1 MDMSDTPF
9 HSGFVAIVGRPNVGK
24 STLMNRILGQ
34 KISITSRKPQTTRH
48 RILGIKTDEQ
58 SQAIYVD
65 TPGLHL
71 NAKKAMNRFMNKAVT
86 STFEDVNL
94 ILFVIE
100 AGQWTD
106 EDEHV
111 LERLKSVKVP
121 VMLVVNK
128 IDQLEEKEALLPL
141 MQSLTGKMSFVEIVP
156 LSAQNGS
163 NVEELERTV
172 VRYLPEAEAMYPA
185 DQITDRS
192 ERFLAAEIV
201 REKLMRELGQE
212 LPYAVTVEIEQFKEE
227 EGLLRISAL
236 IWVERD
242 SQKRIVIGKKG
253 EQLKEIGRQARIDME
268 KLFDNKV
275 FLQLWVK
282 VKEGWSDNER
292 LLNSLGYRDE

>member
-1 MDMSDTPF
+1 MSDTPF
-9 HSGFVAIVGRPNVGK
+9 RSGFVAIVGRPNVGK
-24 STLMNRILGQ
+24 STLLNRILGQ

-86 STFEDVNL
+86 STLDDVDL

-100 AGQWTD
+100 AGEWGD
-106 EDEHV
+106 EDENV
-111 LERLKSVKVP
+111 LQRLRNVKVP

-128 IDQLEEKEALLPL
+128 IDRLADKEALLPL
-141 MQSLTGKMSFVEIVP
+141 MQSLASKMTFIEIVP
-156 LSAQNGS
+156 LSAQSGS

-172 VRYLPEAEAMYPA
+172 VRHLPEAAPMFPA

-227 EGLLRISAL
+227 EGLLRIGAL

-253 EQLKEIGRQARIDME
+253 EQLKEIGRQARLDME
-268 KLFDNKV
+268 KLFDQKV

-292 LLNSLGYRDE
+292 LLNTLGYRDE

>member
-1 MDMSDTPF
+1 MSESPF
-9 HSGFVAIVGRPNVGK
+9 RSGFVAIVGRPNVGK
-24 STLMNRILGQ
+24 STLLNRILGQ

-48 RILGIKTDEQ
+48 RILGIKTDEV
-58 SQAIYVD
+58 SQAVYVD

-86 STFEDVNL
+86 TTLDDVDL

-100 AGQWTD
+100 AGEWNE
-106 EDEHV
+106 EDENV
-111 LERLKSVKVP
+111 LQRLKNAKVP

-128 IDQLEEKEALLPL
+128 IDRLADKEALLPL
-141 MQSLTGKMSFVEIVP
+141 MQSLADKMSFIEIVP

-163 NVEELERTV
+163 NVAELERTV
-172 VRYLPEAEAMYPA
+172 VRYLPEAAPMFPA

-292 LLNSLGYRDE
+292 LLNSLGYREE

>member
-1 MDMSDTPF
+1 
-9 HSGFVAIVGRPNVGK
+9 
-24 STLMNRILGQ
+24 
-34 KISITSRKPQTTRH
+34 
-48 RILGIKTDEQ
+48 
-58 SQAIYVD
+58 
-65 TPGLHL
+65 
-71 NAKKAMNRFMNKAVT
+71 
-86 STFEDVNL
+86 
-94 ILFVIE
+94 
-100 AGQWTD
+100 
-106 EDEHV
+106 
-111 LERLKSVKVP
+111 
-121 VMLVVNK
+121 
-128 IDQLEEKEALLPL
+128 
-141 MQSLTGKMSFVEIVP
+141 MQSLAEKMSFVEIVP

-292 LLNSLGYRDE
+292 LLNSLGYREE

>member
-1 MDMSDTPF
+1 MSDTPF

-86 STFEDVNL
+86 TTLDDVDL

-106 EDEHV
+106 EDENV
-111 LERLKSVKVP
+111 LQRLKSAKVP

-128 IDQLEEKEALLPL
+128 IDQLADKEVLLPL
-141 MQSLTGKMSFVEIVP
+141 MQSLAGKMTFVEIVP
-156 LSAQNGS
+156 LSAQSGS

-172 VRYLPEAEAMYPA
+172 VRYLPEAEPMFPA

-227 EGLLRISAL
+227 EGLLRINAL

-292 LLNSLGYRDE
+292 LLNTLGYRDE

>member
-1 MDMSDTPF
+1 MSDTPF

-86 STFEDVNL
+86 STFDDVNL

-111 LERLKSVKVP
+111 LQRLKNVKVP

-128 IDQLEEKEALLPL
+128 IDQLEEKGALLPL
-141 MQSLTGKMSFVEIVP
+141 MQSLAEKMSFVEIVP

-172 VRYLPEAEAMYPA
+172 VRYLPEAEAIYPA

-292 LLNSLGYRDE
+292 LLNSLGYREE

>member
-1 MDMSDTPF
+1 MSDTPF

-48 RILGIKTDEQ
+48 RILGIKTVEQ

-86 STFEDVNL
+86 TTLDDVDL

-106 EDEHV
+106 EDDNV
-111 LERLKSVKVP
+111 LARLKNVKVP

-128 IDQLEEKEALLPL
+128 IDQLEDKEVLLPL
-141 MQSLTGKMSFVEIVP
+141 MQSLASKLSFVEIVP

-172 VRYLPEAEAMYPA
+172 VRYLPEAEPMFPA

-268 KLFDNKV
+268 RLFGEKV

-292 LLNSLGYRDE
+292 LLNTLGYRNE

>member
-1 MDMSDTPF
+1 MSDTPF

-106 EDEHV
+106 EDENV
-111 LERLKSVKVP
+111 VTRLKNVKVP

-128 IDQLEEKEALLPL
+128 IDQLDEKGALLPL
-141 MQSLTGKMSFVEIVP
+141 MQSLAEKMSFVEIVP

-172 VRYLPEAEAMYPA
+172 VRYLPEAEAIYPA

-292 LLNSLGYRDE
+292 LLNSLGYREE